1 MSTFSVLAVSVA
13 IAGRVLSPTLVLDL
27 VALWPLLVPV
37 IPSLVT
43 VLVRPQSR
51 WAGMAPMFVLT
62 WLFTGLTLHLSGSG
76 AVPSAA
82 ADVVSSVVSDDAAAR
97 LVVESAEGEVTLGA
111 GSGLKVRMDR
121 TGGRLGAALVELIGV
136 EPTVVSVTGGAEEG
150 WFRFGG
156 MTITLPDF
164 PVWTLQVSAPVVD
177 LDVRGL
183 TVSDMAVSARGGWI
197 HLGPVTSPA
206 SLVVSGPLRIEIPE
220 DVPATVEGSAAVPPS
235 WVAAAGG
242 LRAPPGGVGWTI
254 TVEEGA
260 GTVAISHP

>member
-13 IAGRVLSPTLVLDL
+13 IVGRVLSPTLVLDL

-43 VLVRPQSR
+43 VVVRPQSR

-97 LVVESAEGEVTLGA
+97 LELEAAEGEVTLGA

-121 TGGRLGAALVELIGV
+121 TGGRLGAAVVELIGV

-164 PVWTLQVSAPVVD
+164 PAWTLQVSAPVVD

-183 TVSDMAVSARGGWI
+183 TVNDVAVSARGGWI
-197 HLGPVTSPA
+197 RLGPVTSPA